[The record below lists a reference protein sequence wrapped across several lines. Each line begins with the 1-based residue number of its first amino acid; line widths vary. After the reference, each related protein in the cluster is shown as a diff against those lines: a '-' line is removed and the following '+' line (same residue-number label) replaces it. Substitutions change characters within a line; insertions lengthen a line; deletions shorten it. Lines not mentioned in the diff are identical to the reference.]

1 MKSKNRIYFKL
12 GNKEIYSRPITP
24 ENALKTAATLGII
37 WIAVVVATLVG
48 WVINIVELVAMPFD
62 PITIEMIV
70 RIVGVVF
77 VPLGAL
83 MGYFF

>member
-24 ENALKTAATLGII
+24 ENALKTAVAFGIV
-37 WIAVVVATLVG
+37 WLAIAVTLLIG
-48 WVINIVELVAMPFD
+48 WVINIVELVAMPFT
-62 PITIEMIV
+62 PVTIEMIV